1 MGLAEGP
8 PDMVVLPRIILLLML
23 GSLVGFCCYAW
34 LAWNNFSTIKK
45 LKKGLEVEIYES
57 TWISK
62 IIKTVAY
69 VWIVAVTLLM
79 FIYSVSL
86 LVAITNAPILLIA
99 VGILTGGCCF
109 AWSTLDD
116 YSTIKHLK
124 NQLAIDAITVEL

>member
-1 MGLAEGP
+1 VATLLLLYAGSVVLMGLAEGP

-34 LAWNNFSTIKK
+34 LAWNNFSTIRK

-86 LVAITNAPILLIA
+86 LVAITNVIA
-99 VGILTGGCCF
+99 VAHTQAIIFTIIAAHFGIIHRVFSL
-109 AWSTLDD
+109 
-116 YSTIKHLK
+116 
-124 NQLAIDAITVEL
+124 